1 MFDKCRPPVYTCHNS
16 GFFMRE
22 KIKIIKLLKRGNH
35 SYSFEFLMRSTLF
48 IITPR
53 TLRISIAFKPTKRL
67 LSSSW
72 INSSPKSIR
81 PYLKLMRMDKQ
92 AGTLMLLWPCAWSIA
107 LAAPVGSLPSAILLA
122 KFSIGAVL
130 MRSAGCIIND
140 IWDKD
145 FDKHVERTKD
155 RPLACGELSVPQA
168 LGALGLTLTA
178 SLAILMSMNHT
189 SIMLGFA
196 SMPLVIAYPLMK
208 RYTYFPQLVLGLAF
222 NFGAFIGWTEVTG
235 MLSLMHTLPLYIGGV
250 CWTLVYDTIYGYQDR
265 QDDAKLGKHYHLY
278 NTS

>member
-1 MFDKCRPPVYTCHNS
+1 MS
-16 GFFMRE
+16 
-22 KIKIIKLLKRGNH
+22 
-35 SYSFEFLMRSTLF
+35 
-48 IITPR
+48 
-53 TLRISIAFKPTKRL
+53 ISFKPSKRF

-72 INSSPKSIR
+72 INSSPKSIQ
-81 PYLKLMRMDKQ
+81 PYLRLMRIDKQ
-92 AGTLMLLWPCAWSIA
+92 AGTMMLLWPCAWSIA
-107 LAAPVGSLPSAILLA
+107 LAAPIGSLPSAILLA

-145 FDKHVERTKD
+145 FDKHVERTKN
-155 RPLACGELSVPQA
+155 RPLASGELNVPQA
-168 LGALGLTLTA
+168 LGTLGLTLTA
-178 SLAILMSMNHT
+178 SLAILMSMNQT

-265 QDDAKLGKHYHLY
+265 QDDAKLG
-278 NTS
+278 